1 MTKEVIDTLA
11 KQPTLSSDYISD
23 SELRDMA
30 IVWAVHVRNENKSF
44 EDSEYRKRL
53 DEMKEHNPEL
63 YRRFH
68 DYLVSTFDG
77 VVSRAEW
84 SEPADRIRKTLLP
97 K

>member
-1 MTKEVIDTLA
+1 MTKQLVDILA
-11 KQPTLSSDYISD
+11 ELPTVHSNYIED

-30 IVWAVHVRNENKSF
+30 IVWAVHIRNENKLF
-44 EDSEYRKRL
+44 EDSAYGKL
-53 DEMKEHNPEL
+53 LIEMNEKDPLL